1 MTSPTCITTEN
12 DAAAWAALVYLNRA
26 QQACAELSLPILS
39 GGESDEVLIEL
50 ADDAL
55 AVRPKRQRADELAD
69 ALSAYRFVRDTGDLM
84 CADTE
89 AYRRELIADALG
101 APPAKE
107 G

>member
-1 MTSPTCITTEN
+1 MTSPTRMTT
-12 DAAAWAALVYLNRA
+12 DPDTAARAARVYLSRA
-26 QQACAELSLPILS
+26 QHACAELSLPILS
-39 GGESDEVLIEL
+39 GGESDELLIEL

-55 AVRPKRQRADELAD
+55 AVRPRRQRADELAD

-101 APPAKE
+101 AQSATE